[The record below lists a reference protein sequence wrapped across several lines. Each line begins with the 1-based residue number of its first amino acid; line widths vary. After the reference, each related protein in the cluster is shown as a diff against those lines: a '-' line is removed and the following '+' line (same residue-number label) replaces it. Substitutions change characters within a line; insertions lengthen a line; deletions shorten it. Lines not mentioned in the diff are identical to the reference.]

1 MREQTQTTGEQ
12 KKFTPLGKESFA
24 ETTSVAE
31 SMKKTLADEY
41 LLLLKT
47 QYCHW
52 NIEGPLFFSLHKL
65 FETQYTE
72 IFALVDRCAE
82 TVRALK
88 FKTPA
93 SFKAFKELSSIQEIV
108 GEKFSAD
115 QMIETM
121 TQDHTNLAMAFK
133 SRLQEAEEVEEAS
146 AIVLYEDLIEFH
158 EKAAWMIRS
167 HRS

>member
-1 MREQTQTTGEQ
+1 MRTEVQPSGE
-12 KKFTPLGKESFA
+12 KKRL
-24 ETTSVAE
+24 TSVGTENLSETIAVVE
-31 SMKKTLADEY
+31 NLKKTLADEY

-72 IFALVDRCAE
+72 IFSLVDRCAE
-82 TVRALK
+82 MIRALK
-88 FKTPA
+88 SKTPG
-93 SFKAFKELSSIQEIV
+93 SFKEFKELSSIQEIT
-108 GEKFSAD
+108 GEKFSAN
-115 QMIETM
+115 QMIETL
-121 TQDHTNLAMAFK
+121 TQDHTNLTISLK
-133 SRLQEAEEVEEAS
+133 SRLQASEEAEEPS
-146 AIVLYEDLIEFH
+146 ATVLYEDLIEFH